1 MKAFVLLW
9 MAVWVI
15 SAGQV
20 QAQNAPYD
28 PAEYTMTPEAEI
40 ALARSAAPD
49 NISGHATIKI
59 LAAAGYREAVAGD
72 NGFTCIVMRGW
83 SVPFVRKPEY
93 YGKRRAPICYDP
105 VATRTVLPYQE
116 LCAKLGL
123 QGKDVESINRE
134 VALAYALGELPKI
147 DTTAFAYMWSADQ
160 LVGAKAGHWHPHM
173 MVYAPYYTNA
183 MLGGNT
189 PGGLLPYVT
198 ADEGTPFA
206 VVVIAV
212 SDAQAIKA
220 KLPAGAN

>member
-1 MKAFVLLW
+1 MKGFVLLW
-9 MAVWVI
+9 IAICMI
-15 SAGQV
+15 SAAPMR
-20 QAQNAPYD
+20 AQNTQYD
-28 PAEYTMTPEAEI
+28 PAEYTMAPEAEI

-49 NISGHATIKI
+49 TISARATIKI
-59 LAAAGYREAVAGD
+59 LTAAGYREAVQGD

-116 LCAKLGL
+116 LCAQLGL
-123 QGKDVESINRE
+123 EGKDVESINRA
-134 VALAYALGELPKI
+134 VAMAYSLGELPKI

-160 LVGAKAGHWHPHM
+160 LVSAKAGHWHPHM

-183 MLGGNT
+183 MLGSNT

-212 SDAQAIKA
+212 SDDHAVKA
-220 KLPAGAN
+220 KLPASAK